1 MKKVKCTEIWH
12 PFHNL
17 QDIVSGICNI
27 YNSLPESLKEMIA
40 FEYNAI
46 YNNSSVCMKLKTAG
60 NTFRINKSIVFIFT
74 VAFYRDKILLLII
87 LDWLH

>member
-1 MKKVKCTEIWH
+1 
-12 PFHNL
+12 
-17 QDIVSGICNI
+17 
-27 YNSLPESLKEMIA
+27 MIA

-60 NTFRINKSIVFIFT
+60 NTCRINKSIVFIFT

-87 LDWLH
+87 FDWLH